1 MKKALFLFLI
11 GATVGVIG
19 HRYWQQKNL
28 EAGKSSESTAAEK
41 SAKPAPSLTD
51 RVRDEAKAV
60 SNTVANKLTE
70 WHLTPDA
77 IGEELERTGQVVRNK
92 AQSTGD
98 SIANA
103 SSSARIVTVIKTKL
117 TLDKEL
123 SARAIAIDCDK
134 GEVTLNGTVASHALI
149 AKAVGIALETE
160 GVTRVKSLLKV
171 TRPEK
176 K

>member
-1 MKKALFLFLI
+1 MKKALFLLI
-11 GATVGVIG
+11 VGAAAGAYGFYYV
-19 HRYWQQKNL
+19 QQKNL
-28 EAGKSSESTAAEK
+28 EAAKASESTAAEK
-41 SAKPAPSLTD
+41 SAKPAPTLGD
-51 RVRDEAKAV
+51 RVRDEAK
-60 SNTVANKLTE
+60 TVKDSVTNKLTE
-70 WHLTPDA
+70 WHLTPEA

-123 SARAIAIDCDK
+123 SSRAISIDCDN
-134 GEVTLNGTVASHALI
+134 GQVTLNGTVASNALI
-149 AKAVGIALETE
+149 AKAVGIALETD

-171 TRPEK
+171 TPPEK